1 MPLVIIVTDTL
12 VLEPSAGSTCYI
24 GLVRLWCP
32 LFAAHC
38 LEGFADSHCFASQ
51 QCNIT
56 TQPSQLTTAPTFLIL
71 LLQDGPKSGNW
82 QSIPFLCRHGGQ
94 WPHPDVHLLV
104 PDIITPNGL
113 VYRDRQEP
121 VNWFRC
127 YHRRKCAVL
136 PPVPVRVGCWSVD
149 FLHVSAGLWLGL
161 QDSRRVLSRQQN
173 FSVSCAWH
181 SAERHNSNGG

>member
-1 MPLVIIVTDTL
+1 MQHHNTAVTADYCAHISHSAASGW
-12 VLEPSAGSTCYI
+12 PST
-24 GLVRLWCP
+24 RLQ
-32 LFAAHC
+32 HRR
-38 LEGFADSHCFASQ
+38 S
-51 QCNIT
+51 
-56 TQPSQLTTAPTFLIL
+56 
-71 LLQDGPKSGNW
+71 PKSGNW